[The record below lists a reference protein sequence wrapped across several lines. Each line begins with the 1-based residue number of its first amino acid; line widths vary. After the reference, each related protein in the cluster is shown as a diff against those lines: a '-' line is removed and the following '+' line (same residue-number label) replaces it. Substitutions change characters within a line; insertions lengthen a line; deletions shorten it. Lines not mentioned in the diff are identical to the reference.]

1 LQKLLL
7 FAALALLYLTNLAG
21 TGFLGPDEP
30 RYASIG
36 REMAHSGDWITPK
49 LDGQPWFEKPPLLY
63 WTNAAAHL
71 SHLNDEW
78 AARLPVALI
87 GLVFLFFFHR
97 TLAREFSPA
106 VALTSTAILGTSAGW
121 AALSFAAV
129 TDMPMAA
136 ALNGALLVSL
146 FGPQALGSRSSGGRV
161 VRYTAQGWVAGAL
174 LGLAVLAK
182 AFVPIVLI
190 APVFLVARGK
200 RLQMVL
206 ACIAIA
212 APWYLLCFAIN
223 GRAFWD
229 DIFWKQQVGRFFSPE
244 LEHVQ
249 PFWWYVP
256 VLLAGMFPWTPL
268 IALIPSRRALEDER
282 VRFLLIYIAW
292 GFVFFS
298 ASTNK
303 LPGYLL
309 PLLPAMAVVMGVALD
324 KSKYAARWLV
334 ACALLLIGLP
344 VIAAILP
351 DALNNGI
358 SHIGKISLAGWAPVV
373 VMLIPLGAAAAA
385 WWFARE
391 DADQEWS
398 GRRKWSALVVAM
410 AAILSMGYLKWVTFP
425 VLDKQV
431 SVRAFWREHKDEISQ
446 ACYAYVRRSAV
457 YGLNYY
463 AQHPLPECKDDSQR
477 PRIIP
482 KGDDLVI
489 ESASR

>member
-1 LQKLLL
+1 M
-7 FAALALLYLTNLAG
+7 AG

-36 REMAHSGDWITPK
+36 REMARSGNWITPK

-63 WTNAAAHL
+63 WTNATTHL

-87 GLVFLFFFHR
+87 GLLFLFFFHR
-97 TLAREFSPA
+97 TLAREFSPT
-106 VALTSTAILGTSAGW
+106 VALASTAILGTSAGW
-121 AALSFAAV
+121 ASLSFVAV

-146 FGPQALGSRSSGGRV
+146 FGPQALGSRSSSGRV
-161 VRYTAQGWVAGAL
+161 SNKIGGYSAQGWIAGAL
-174 LGLAVLAK
+174 LGLAVLGK
-182 AFVPIVLI
+182 GFVPLVLI

-200 RLQMVL
+200 RVQMLL
-206 ACIAIA
+206 ACLAVA
-212 APWYLLCFAIN
+212 APWYILCFAIN

-229 DIFWKQQVGRFFSPE
+229 DFFWRQHVLRFISPE

-249 PFWWYVP
+249 PFYWYALILP
-256 VLLAGMFPWTPL
+256 LGMFPWTPL

-282 VRFLLIYIAW
+282 VRFLLIYVAW

-309 PLLPAMAVVMGVALD
+309 PLLPAMAIVMGVGLD

-351 DALNNGI
+351 GALNNGI
-358 SHIGKISLAGWAPVV
+358 THVGTITLTGWAPIVV
-373 VMLIPLGAAAAA
+373 TLIPLGAAAAA
-385 WWFARE
+385 WWLARE

-410 AAILSMGYLKWVTFP
+410 AAILSMGYLKWETFP
-425 VLDKQV
+425 VLDRQV
-431 SVRAFWREHKDEISQ
+431 SVRSFWREHRDEVSR
-446 ACYAYVRRSAV
+446 ACYAYIRRSAV
-457 YGLNYY
+457 YGFSYY
-463 AQHPLPECKDDSQR
+463 SERAMPECKNDAQR

-482 KGDDLVI
+482 KGDDLLI
-489 ESASR
+489 E